1 MMTAEQMKAGVDA
14 NNARAMDPGA
24 WRLRWIVA
32 TLIPT
37 GTFFTFKFQVP
48 AAAAFFRLEYLMT
61 WWPVGPG
68 AFRPLFVELGDDR
81 GQDFVLVDKGPALA
95 NGAAFSLFTTPNTD
109 VNAALAGDQAAYK
122 GMMPLNL
129 DFPGRATISVN
140 IRGALGTPDPTSLSI
155 LLAGHQKNRVG

>member
-1 MMTAEQMKAGVDA
+1 MKAGVDA

-48 AAAAFFRLEYLMT
+48 AAAAIFRLEYLLA
-61 WWPVGPG
+61 WWPVTGT
-68 AFRPLFVELGDDR
+68 FRPLFVELGDDR
-81 GQDFVLVDKGPALA
+81 GQDHVLVDKGPELQ

-109 VNAALAGDQAAYK
+109 INAALAGDQAAYK

-129 DFPGRATISVN
+129 DFSGRAVISVN
-140 IRGALGTPDPTSLSI
+140 IRGALATPNPASLSI

>member
-1 MMTAEQMKAGVDA
+1 MMTDAELKAGVNA

-32 TLIPT
+32 SLVPT
-37 GTFFTFKFQVP
+37 GTFFSFKFQVP
-48 AAAAFFRLEYLMT
+48 AAAAIYRLEYLMA
-61 WWPVGPG
+61 WWPIGPG
-68 AFRPLFVELGDDR
+68 NFRPLYVELGDDR
-81 GQDFVLVDKGPALA
+81 GQDHILVDKGPELR

-109 VNAALAGDQAAYK
+109 INTAVAGDQSAYK

-129 DFPGRATISVN
+129 EFPGRATIAVN
-140 IRGALGTPDPTSLSI
+140 IRGALATPDPVSLSI